1 MSVHRRTLLKGLA
14 SLPLATILGDTLI
27 ARAVAATTD
36 SVEITTADGD
46 TIRGALALPEAQR
59 APAVLLIHEW
69 WGLND
74 QIKSMAVEFAREGY
88 VALALDLYDGDVA
101 TNSSQ
106 AMRYLNRVA
115 DSPLEARRKVIAWT
129 NWLREHERSTGKVG
143 VVGWC
148 FGGGWALNT
157 AIAAEVDATVIY
169 YGNVNRPVTQLERVN
184 SPILGHFGT
193 QDQRIN
199 REMVGT
205 FEERL
210 ERAGHEDHTFYWYD
224 ANHAFAN
231 PSGGRYDEEA
241 ARLSWRRTLEFF
253 SKHLREE

>member
-1 MSVHRRTLLKGLA
+1 MTVQRRDILKGA
-14 SLPLATILGDTLI
+14 AALPLATILGDKLI
-27 ARAVAATTD
+27 AKAVAQEATQE
-36 SVEITTADGD
+36 V
-46 TIRGALALPEAQR
+46 TIQTSGGRSISGALALPNAQQ

-74 QIKSMAVEFAREGY
+74 QIKSMAAEFAREGY

-101 TNSSQ
+101 TEASWARQ
-106 AMRYLNRVA
+106 YMMRVA
-115 DSPLEARRKVIAWT
+115 GNRGQAVDTVTAWVD
-129 NWLREHERSTGKVG
+129 WLRAHERTTEKVG

-157 AIAAEVDATVIY
+157 AIATDVDATVIY
-169 YGNVNRPVTQLERVN
+169 YGNVRRPVDQLRQVN

-193 QDQRIN
+193 QDRNID
-199 REMVGT
+199 RAMVSEFEANLRAAGKEDFT
-205 FEERL
+205 F
-210 ERAGHEDHTFYWYD
+210 HWYE

-241 ARLSWRRTLEFF
+241 ARVSWQRTLAFF
-253 SKHLREE
+253 NEHLR